1 MTRPIKFILAGA
13 IALVVLVVG
22 GTYVY
27 IHFIEDDA
35 PDKFSLTADES
46 TSTSANGSSS
56 ASSSSDVEGAWKVSS
71 GSQAGY
77 RVKEVLFGQDN
88 TAVGRTTSVSGTVT
102 IEGTKA
108 TAAKIIVDL
117 TKVSSDQSRRDAQFQ
132 GRIMDTATYPTATFE
147 LSDPV
152 DFGSVPE
159 DGKVVNVKAT
169 GKLTMHG
176 TTKTVTVDLQ
186 TKRSG
191 DSIQIVGAVPITFA
205 DYDIPNPSFGP
216 ITTEDH
222 GELEFSLVL
231 TKP

>member
-1 MTRPIKFILAGA
+1 MTRPIKLIIAGVVALA
-13 IALVVLVVG
+13 VLVVG

-35 PDKFSLTADES
+35 PDKFSLASDDS
-46 TSTSANGSSS
+46 T
-56 ASSSSDVEGAWKVSS
+56 SSSSGVDGTWTVAS

-88 TAVGRTTSVSGTVT
+88 TAVGRTTSVTGAVT
-102 IEGTKA
+102 INGTKA
-108 TAAKIIVDL
+108 TAAKITVDL

-132 GRIMDTATYPTATFE
+132 GRIMDTATYPKATFE
-147 LSDPV
+147 LTEPV
-152 DFGSVPE
+152 DFGSVPA
-159 DGKVVNVKAT
+159 DGTVVNVKAT

-191 DSIQIVGAVPITFA
+191 RAIDVVGDIPITFA
-205 DYDIPNPSFGP
+205 DYNIPHPSFGP
-216 ITTEDH
+216 IRPQDH

-231 TKP
+231 EQS